1 MEAHTDQLNTL
12 SDEAKHQVNMVN
24 DAFAEGAE
32 HITNY
37 ADQNTQMLDDAA
49 KVVRHQLTELT
60 ASSDKALSKL
70 EGASDI
76 MRAKSEAIKDT
87 SKSTVNAVMEVD
99 KSVQKVSGNASR
111 AAEKNLTKL
120 REIGEA
126 LRKRTQEVSHA
137 SDLLDNK
144 VTGSGDR
151 LKDQLEELT
160 ESLGEAVKGID
171 TVGETVEQRARTA
184 AYESKLAVQNMAK
197 WTDAM
202 EKGAA
207 DFSTTSNRITKD
219 ANKMVDNVKQQTED
233 LNDISKKARV
243 ISKSLQEHVE
253 LTGTE
258 DFLKKM
264 SLVSESLESV
274 AIDINRVLETR
285 LSEEDWQRY
294 SKGDKG
300 LFLRKI
306 LGIRN
311 RAKLAKINKL
321 HRQDAKF
328 RQYVTRYISQ
338 FDSLISNAKRSGQDG
353 ALGGGFMTSDAGK
366 VYMLLKAALELE
378 PS

>member
-1 MEAHTDQLNTL
+1 
-12 SDEAKHQVNMVN
+12 
-24 DAFAEGAE
+24 
-32 HITNY
+32 
-37 ADQNTQMLDDAA
+37 
-49 KVVRHQLTELT
+49 
-60 ASSDKALSKL
+60 
-70 EGASDI
+70 
-76 MRAKSEAIKDT
+76 
-87 SKSTVNAVMEVD
+87 
-99 KSVQKVSGNASR
+99 
-111 AAEKNLTKL
+111 
-120 REIGEA
+120 
-126 LRKRTQEVSHA
+126 
-137 SDLLDNK
+137 
-144 VTGSGDR
+144 
-151 LKDQLEELT
+151 
-160 ESLGEAVKGID
+160 
-171 TVGETVEQRARTA
+171 
-184 AYESKLAVQNMAK
+184 MAK

-378 PS
+378 PSLYF